1 MFHEIIFHER
11 NELFQQTLIAVEL
24 FTIRKSETLETKEIF
39 IFFDTRFETKEFA
52 LGSISKAEGKIHK
65 EEERNNKKKGK
76 REEIKGFSVL
86 KSFSRLYQTAEENV
100 KKWRLIKLT
109 EADG

>member
-65 EEERNNKKKGK
+65 EEERNNKKK
-76 REEIKGFSVL
+76 KGSARRSKDFLS
-86 KSFSRLYQTAEENV
+86 
-100 KKWRLIKLT
+100 
-109 EADG
+109 

>member
-1 MFHEIIFHER
+1 MLSAPFRKQKERYIRRRKEII
-11 NELFQQTLIAVEL
+11 
-24 FTIRKSETLETKEIF
+24 
-39 IFFDTRFETKEFA
+39 
-52 LGSISKAEGKIHK
+52 
-65 EEERNNKKKGK
+65 KKKGK